1 MPGKKLRRWAA
12 SPLIA
17 LLMLCTSLPVSAVGQ
32 DDPINIE
39 ADSAELK
46 EDFSVYTGRV
56 RLTQGGMILQGDRLV
71 VRKGKGGNFSL
82 SLSGRPASIFQPPEA
97 KGGDPIRGRANKID
111 YGSGQEI
118 LELRG
123 NATIDRGGEKIAGD
137 SIRYNV
143 KARRTLVN
151 NNGGSNNGG
160 RVKITLQPGK

>member
-1 MPGKKLRRWAA
+1 MPGNNLPQKMTKML
-12 SPLIA
+12 A
-17 LLMLCTSLPVSAVGQ
+17 LLLLLGLSNHALAVSR

-46 EDFSVYTGRV
+46 EEFSVYTGRV
-56 RLTQGGMILQGDRLV
+56 RLSQGGMVLQGDRLV
-71 VRKGKGGNFSL
+71 VRKGTGGNFSL
-82 SLSGRPASIFQPPEA
+82 SLSGHPASIYQPPET
-97 KGGDPIRGRANKID
+97 KGGEPIQGRANKID

-123 NATIDRGGEKIAGD
+123 NATIDRGGEKISGD

-151 NNGGSNNGG
+151 NTSGSSGG

>member
-1 MPGKKLRRWAA
+1 MPGKKPRLKMAQLFV
-12 SPLIA
+12 SIA
-17 LLMLCTSLPVSAVGQ
+17 VFALCNQAMAVSR

-46 EDFSVYTGRV
+46 EDFSVYTGSV
-56 RLTQGGMILQGDRLV
+56 RLTQGGMLLQGDRLV
-71 VRKGKGGNFSL
+71 VRKGNGGNFSL
-82 SLSGRPASIFQPPEA
+82 SLSGHPASIFQPPEA
-97 KGGDPIRGRANKID
+97 KGGEPIRGRANKID

-123 NATIDRGGEKIAGD
+123 NATIDRGGEKISGE

-143 KARRTLVN
+143 KARRTMV
-151 NNGGSNNGG
+151 NNGGSKNGSG